1 MRNNTICGSWIAQ
14 DGGCSLLIRS
24 IEDGF
29 SLMLCDNTRCYK
41 TIIRQMTALAQGR
54 RVVIVSEGPGGDIT
68 IGKDGLLRCGAY
80 GISVVKKTCSVRRWI
95 AKWNLQYGR
104 QPKTMGRSKEILDLF
119 ESLIKT
125 IRSMRGQYLL
135 QTA

>member
-54 RVVIVSEGPGGDIT
+54 RVVIASEGPGGDIT

-80 GISVVKKTCSVRRWI
+80 GIFRSEEDMLREEMDSEMEFAVRS
-95 AKWNLQYGR
+95 ATEDDG
-104 QPKTMGRSKEILDLF
+104 TF
-119 ESLIKT
+119 
-125 IRSMRGQYLL
+125 
-135 QTA
+135 